1 MRHPCRQPWS
11 HPLKQ
16 HRSHL
21 LRKPDSLVGLDIGS
35 TSVKLLELSKRDGR
49 HCVEAFGV
57 EPLPPNAVVDRH
69 ISDLDSIGEA
79 IRRLADRTRP
89 RARRAA
95 AAVPDSAA
103 ITRIVEM
110 DASLSDDAL
119 QSRIAAEAGRHI
131 PFPLQEV
138 ALDFEVQNLSE
149 RNPEQ
154 VEVLLAACRREEVEK
169 RESAMRLGGFRPHVV
184 DIEAHALHRASLRI
198 PHAAGDSAH
207 GASGRAVL
215 GVLDIGANAMRLHVF
230 DSAKSVYSRE
240 QRLGASRAS
249 ARAQRP
255 DLVAEAVRAL
265 RLFQASNDRPVRGVL
280 LAGGAAGV
288 PGLANDLAGALAAPA
303 RVADPCAGM
312 SLAPRV
318 DADGL
323 RAAAPVLLTACGLAL
338 RAFDR

>member
-1 MRHPCRQPWS
+1 M
-11 HPLKQ
+11 
-16 HRSHL
+16 
-21 LRKPDSLVGLDIGS
+21 
-35 TSVKLLELSKRDGR
+35 
-49 HCVEAFGV
+49 EAFGV

-89 RARRAA
+89 RGRRAA

-131 PFPLQEV
+131 PFPLEEV

-198 PHAAGDSAH
+198 PHAAGHAAHGASAH
-207 GASGRAVL
+207 GASGRDVL

-240 QRLGASRAS
+240 RRLGARRAS
-249 ARAQRP
+249 AHAQRP

-265 RLFQASNDRPVRGVL
+265 HLFQASNDRPVRGVL
-280 LAGGAAGV
+280 LAGGATGL
-288 PGLANDLAGALAAPA
+288 PGLADDLAGALAAPA

-323 RAAAPVLLTACGLAL
+323 GAAAPALLTACGLAL